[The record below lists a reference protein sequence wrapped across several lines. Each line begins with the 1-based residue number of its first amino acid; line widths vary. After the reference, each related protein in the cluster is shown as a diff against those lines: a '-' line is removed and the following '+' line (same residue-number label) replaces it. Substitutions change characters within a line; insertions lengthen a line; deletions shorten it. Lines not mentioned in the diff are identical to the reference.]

1 MEVDPSS
8 GCFDMLQRGFLT
20 VLALALTVAAV
31 VIAVV

>member
-1 MEVDPSS
+1 MDVDPSS

-31 VIAVV
+31 VIAAV